1 MSKNSLTSSK
11 GLSLSQA
18 TSISNLCNQRASE
31 IGKKLEVVNNYKKTV
46 SVGEKEHVTV
56 KGRPL
61 PSDIVD
67 LLKEKAE
74 LHACQAFLMEN
85 LKKKDAMLKHMKV
98 VGADISGV
106 KFPDNY
112 AYVEP
117 KVIAQVVEDWGW
129 EQLTVAEYN
138 EFLEAQ
144 AYAAHIGEFIHK
156 GSILDKLR
164 AELPTLPDIEWFTVK
179 DGEKSPVVIEKHH
192 TSEGLLKVH
201 EDLAAIHRGYE
212 QRVNYFNA
220 KVKNLVTEE
229 NARIA
234 RLNADAQNEA
244 AATNNERQAAYETLY
259 KKATEEL
266 KQVRAE
272 FEKTRQEKIK
282 ETAALKIGI
291 DPRFQKVIDTFLAK
305 LPETKQE

>member
-1 MSKNSLTSSK
+1 MSKNSLSSK

-31 IGKKLEVVNNYKKTV
+31 IGKKLEVVNNYSKTV
-46 SVGEKEHVTV
+46 TVGNMMHVTV

-61 PSDIVD
+61 PENVVD

-85 LKKKDAMLKHMKV
+85 IKTKDAMLKQIKV
-98 VGADISGV
+98 VPADISGV
-106 KFPDNY
+106 KFPEEY
-112 AYVEP
+112 EYVEP
-117 KVIAQVVEDWGW
+117 KVITQVGEDWGW
-129 EQLTVAEYN
+129 DQLTVAEYN

-156 GSILDKLR
+156 GSPLDKLR
-164 AELPTLPDIEWFTVK
+164 AELSTLPDIEWMNIK
-179 DGEKSPVVIEKHH
+179 DGEKSPVVIETHH

-201 EDLAAIHRGYE
+201 EDLAAIHRSYE

-220 KVKNLVTEE
+220 KVKNLVTAE

-234 RLNADAQNEA
+234 KLNSDAQNEA
-244 AATNNERQAAYETLY
+244 TKINNDRQTEYQTAY

-266 KQVRAE
+266 LNVRAE
-272 FEKTRQEKIK
+272 FENARQASIK
-282 ETAALKIGI
+282 EIAALKISV
-291 DPRFQKVIDTFLAK
+291 DPRFQKVIDIFLVK
-305 LPETKQE
+305 LPETPQE

>member
-1 MSKNSLTSSK
+1 MSKNSLSSK

-18 TSISNLCNQRASE
+18 TSISNLCNQRALE
-31 IGKKLEVVNNYKKTV
+31 IGNKLGAVNNYSKTV
-46 SVGEKEHVTV
+46 TVGEKEHETV

-61 PSDIVD
+61 PEDVVE

-85 LKKKDAMLKHMKV
+85 LKKKDDMLKQIKV
-98 VGADISGV
+98 VGADHSGI
-106 KFPDNY
+106 KFPEDY
-112 AYVEP
+112 EYVDP
-117 KVIAQVVEDWGW
+117 KVIAQVNEDWGW
-129 EQLTVAEYN
+129 DQLTITEYN

-144 AYAAHIGEFIHK
+144 AYAAHIGSFIHK
-156 GSILDKLR
+156 DSVLDKLR
-164 AELPTLPDIEWFTVK
+164 SELPGLADIEWLTIK
-179 DGEKSPVVIEKHH
+179 DGEKSPVKIVRHH

-201 EDLAAIHRGYE
+201 EDLAEIHRGYE

-234 RLNADAQNEA
+234 KLNADAQNEA
-244 AATNNERQAAYETLY
+244 TAINNERQATYETAF

-272 FEKTRQEKIK
+272 FENARQASIK
-282 ETAALKIGI
+282 EIAALKISI
-291 DPRFQKVIDTFLAK
+291 DPRFQKVIDIFLKK
-305 LPETKQE
+305 LPEIPQE

>member
-1 MSKNSLTSSK
+1 MSKNSLSTK

-18 TSISNLCNQRASE
+18 TSISNLCNQRALE
-31 IGKKLEVVNNYKKTV
+31 IGNKLGVVNNYSKTV
-46 SVGEKEHVTV
+46 KVGNDEHKTV

-61 PSDIVD
+61 PTNVVE
-67 LLKEKAE
+67 LLREKAE

-85 LKKKDAMLKHMKV
+85 LKKKDSMLKQIKV

-106 KFPDNY
+106 KFPEDY
-112 AYVEP
+112 EYIDP
-117 KVIAQVVEDWGW
+117 QIIPQVGEDWGW
-129 EQLTVAEYN
+129 DQLTVAEYN

-156 GSILDKLR
+156 NSILDKLR
-164 AELPTLPDIEWFTVK
+164 SELPNVPDIEWFTIK
-179 DGEKSPVVIEKHH
+179 EGEKSPVKIVTHH

-201 EDLAAIHRGYE
+201 EDLAEIHRGYE

-220 KVKNLVTEE
+220 KVKNLATAE

-234 RLNADAQNEA
+234 KLNSDAQDEA
-244 AATNNERQAAYETLY
+244 AKINNDRQADYNTAY

-266 KQVRAE
+266 KQVRAN
-272 FEKTRQEKIK
+272 FENTRQASIK
-282 ETAALKIGI
+282 EIVALKISI
-291 DPRFQKVIDTFLAK
+291 DPRFQKVIDTFLKK
-305 LPETKQE
+305 LPKTPQE